1 MTNTL
6 PCDIRGKK
14 ECKMKER
21 LWQAWLENLKKETTV
36 YDITT
41 LGNITYVSFSH
52 GDRNYIA
59 SYNAEANDIKF
70 KLV

>member
-1 MTNTL
+1 
-6 PCDIRGKK
+6 
-14 ECKMKER
+14 MKEH
-21 LWQAWLENLKKETTV
+21 LWQAWLKNLKKEATV

-70 KLV
+70 KLI